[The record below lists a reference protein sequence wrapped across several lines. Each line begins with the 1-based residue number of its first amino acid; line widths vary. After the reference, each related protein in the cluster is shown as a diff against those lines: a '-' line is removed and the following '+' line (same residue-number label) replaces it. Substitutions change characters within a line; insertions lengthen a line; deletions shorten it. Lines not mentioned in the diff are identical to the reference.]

1 MSSNQ
6 TIESRLIPLI
16 KLPLIGKEDN
26 LKKALDLMTEK
37 RLGIALIIDVDKRLL
52 GVLTDGDLR
61 RLLLTRQDPLPALL
75 VSPAITFGNRSPKS
89 ITVETTIESAREK
102 MISEEIWDLPVI
114 SSDGILLGL
123 VHRHSLG

>member
-1 MSSNQ
+1 MDDS
-6 TIESRLIPLI
+6 
-16 KLPLIGKEDN
+16 

-37 RLGIALIIDVDKRLL
+37 RLGIALVVSSNNKLM

-75 VSPAITFGNRSPKS
+75 VSPAITYGNRNPKS
-89 ITVETTIESAREK
+89 VPANTPLEIACEK
-102 MISEEIWDLPVI
+102 MILEEIWDLPIV

>member
-1 MSSNQ
+1 MSNNQ
-6 TIESRLIPLI
+6 TIESRLIPVSS
-16 KLPLIGKEDN
+16 LPLLSKEDN

-37 RLGIALIIDVDKRLL
+37 RLGIALIVNSDKKLL

-75 VSPAITFGNRSPKS
+75 VSPAITYGNRNPKS
-89 ITVETTIESAREK
+89 ITTKTSIENAREK
-102 MISEEIWDLPVI
+102 MISEGIWDLPVV
-114 SSDGILLGL
+114 SSDGILIGL

>member
-1 MSSNQ
+1 MLNNQ
-6 TIESRLIPLI
+6 TVETKLISLE
-16 KLPLIGKEDN
+16 KLPIITESDS

-37 RLGIALIIDVDKRLL
+37 RLGIALVVNSDNKLI

-75 VSPAITFGNRSPKS
+75 VSPAINYGNKKPKS
-89 ITVETTIESAREK
+89 IPSDTTLDIARDL
-102 MISEEIWDLPVI
+102 MITEEIWDLPIVK
-114 SSDGILLGL
+114 SDGSLHGL